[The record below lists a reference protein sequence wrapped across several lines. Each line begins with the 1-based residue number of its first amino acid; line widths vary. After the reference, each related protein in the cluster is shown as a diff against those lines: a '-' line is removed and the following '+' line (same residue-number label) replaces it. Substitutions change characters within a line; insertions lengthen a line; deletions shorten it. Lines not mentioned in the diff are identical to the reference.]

1 MDDNYLS
8 ETEISPKELIKY
20 MKSNIYNIHFKNN
33 YQYISSDYI
42 LNRTSLFFL
51 IRKISNKLG
60 FKSQTYFLSI
70 YYLDILFSKNKK
82 IECNYKTLGLACLL
96 LSAKY
101 IENDPYVPNLPSFIK
116 AYNIVVG
123 YKNIISVTD
132 LFYAEVLTCKMLGY
146 KLNYYTIYDFDSF
159 FFGHGIIKMEQI
171 RDLNNENLAKNKNN
185 YEINAFNSV
194 VIRQILEKIYRK
206 SRHYLE
212 LIINNSKICLR
223 YSSLIISIYIMKKS
237 IEEIL
242 YEEQRINQHDLLR
255 RESFVNKTSKYFKEI
270 MNEIYDINY
279 ESMDSFSELVSDTE
293 LIKLLQE
300 EKKGELS
307 PALAELKNNNNN
319 KFANY
324 SNKGTINSSSKNNN
338 SEKNSKKHTI
348 SSYGHIKNLY
358 NLDSLSSKYKIP
370 GNNKSLLDSMNIYL
384 NKNDNFYKTF
394 ISQSSSSV
402 YQLSSK
408 SKEKDS
414 LTHKQSDVISNNFD
428 ISNPSSTKEL
438 NPLEFKRKKYQN
450 QRANRAFTRHSEI
463 NCLRHLKNT
472 YNDFSSLGTR
482 TNESNNVSKKNFKE
496 VSKFS
501 KEELDEKYNDSI
513 ENKTTTVK
521 NEEIKFESPIRF
533 DKYEGYNYDN
543 YKKLKDL
550 RAKVF
555 RDINI
560 KNRHNSG
567 YMMDSSNTINTVNT
581 VNTINTIGTTY
592 IFGDENNS
600 KNYMKIPKNDIKP
613 YSKKVIRN
621 TSNSSKN
628 PKKVFPVKKKTISCF
643 FTSNNFC
650 KSKLYNSL
658 MVNPLSSNLKK
669 DEKIQKANIEQNK
682 NNVKEED
689 NNINDNK
696 IDNGHDKLGSNDN
709 KGQKPI
715 FNSKN
720 FNQKSNYFNI
730 RKNIYVNLIEDNDEK
745 DKKNEE
751 KIYIK
756 EELDINLNN
765 ENNEKDK
772 KENVDK
778 KKGKDNKDNKISK
791 INGYSSIATSY
802 YNRRERQKQLMER
815 ITKTNSQTFGK
826 TNDDN
831 NNNINDVNKKE
842 TNIEIKDQNINKT
855 VEKINSEN
863 KNNDDNNN
871 KKKYKRR
878 VPRNESKNELNRI
891 NSYMDS
897 KPNVFMRKKFFVSSK
912 NKNKNESGDIKKENN
927 NNNINNS
934 KEGKCHEN
942 QMNKDE
948 SKTNV
953 TINPN
958 PNALTS
964 KNVNSRNDNKYK
976 SIRYRY
982 INSKKKVFEPIS
994 KGINELEKNNNKDS
1008 EDNKEDNKDE
1018 NKLDK
1023 KDIKEDK
1030 AEEDK
1035 EKVNDKVNDKV
1046 KDKVNDKDKDKDM
1059 EEEKEEILEIKHHKN
1074 KTELK
1079 EVKRNFNDRIRN
1091 YIKNDEKNNLN
1102 KKKLQIKINK
1112 REQNTVL
1119 SKTTHPTSSI
1129 FKLLSRTKNL
1139 TGNNIQLSKE
1149 ELELEIP
1156 NGYNFLRNHKYN
1168 RNRKNIKTIEQSDSK
1183 ENDKNKEKNN
1193 TTIEKKEIIL
1203 KNDRFSNTI
1212 STDNNTN
1219 NQNKNNNKNDNRV
1232 IHTYQYRNLLKNKLT
1247 KNIIEEAS
1255 NNKLNINT
1263 NNTTNT
1269 IVINNNININFNN
1282 KMEPTT
1288 GRFIPNLNKN
1298 LKRNET
1304 EAKKIGN
1311 YFEKI
1316 NPNKRNNINKVD
1328 WKNYYS
1334 GGTIDCI
1341 NTNKNNYNNQN
1352 NSISSLLHQLPF
1364 YRKTLEN
1371 NRKILSGDLS
1381 IH

>member
-20 MKSNIYNIHFKNN
+20 MKSNTYNIHFKNN
-33 YQYISSDYI
+33 YQFISSDYL

-51 IRKISNKLG
+51 IRKISNKMG

-123 YKNIISVTD
+123 YKYIISVTD

-171 RDLNNENLAKNKNN
+171 RDLNNENLTKNKNN
-185 YEINAFNSV
+185 YEINTFNSV

-212 LIINNSKICLR
+212 LIINNSKICLK

-242 YEEQRINQHDLLR
+242 YEEQRINQHDLIR
-255 RESFVNKTSKYFKEI
+255 REIFVNKTSKYFKEI

-279 ESMDSFSELVSDTE
+279 ESMDSFTELVSDTE

-300 EKKGELS
+300 EKKEELS
-307 PALAELKNNNNN
+307 PALADLKNNNI
-319 KFANY
+319 KLANY
-324 SNKGTINSSSKNNN
+324 SNKGTIGSSAKNNN
-338 SEKNSKKHTI
+338 SEKDSNMHTI

-358 NLDSLSSKYKIP
+358 NLNSLSSKYKIQS
-370 GNNKSLLDSMNIYL
+370 NNKSLLDSMNVYL

-408 SKEKDS
+408 SKEKEKDS
-414 LTHKQSDVISNNFD
+414 CGHKQSYIISNNLD
-428 ISNPSSTKEL
+428 ISNQSSTNEL
-438 NPLEFKRKKYQN
+438 NLLEFKRKKYQN
-450 QRANRAFTRHSEI
+450 QRANRAFTRHSEM
-463 NCLRHLKNT
+463 NCLRHLQKLSI

-482 TNESNNVSKKNFKE
+482 INESNNVSKKNFKD
-496 VSKFS
+496 VSRFS

-550 RAKVF
+550 RGKIF

-567 YMMDSSNTINTVNT
+567 YVMDSSNTVNT

-600 KNYMKIPKNDIKP
+600 KNYVKIPKNDIKP
-613 YSKKVIRN
+613 YSKKVIIN
-621 TSNSSKN
+621 TSNSNKN
-628 PKKVFPVKKKTISCF
+628 LKKVYPAKKKTISCF
-643 FTSNNFC
+643 FTSNNFS
-650 KSKLYNSL
+650 KSKLYNPL
-658 MVNPLSSNLKK
+658 MVNSLSGDLKK
-669 DEKIQKANIEQNK
+669 DEKEQKANLGQNK
-682 NNVKEED
+682 NNLKEED
-689 NNINDNK
+689 NNKD
-696 IDNGHDKLGSNDN
+696 DNGNDKLGANDN
-709 KGQKPI
+709 KGQKQI

-720 FNQKSNYFNI
+720 FNKKSNYFNI
-730 RKNIYVNLIEDNDEK
+730 RKNMHVSITEDNDEK
-745 DKKNEE
+745 DKKNDE
-751 KIYIK
+751 KIYIT
-756 EELDINLNN
+756 EELEINGNN
-765 ENNEKDK
+765 GNNEKDK

-778 KKGKDNKDNKISK
+778 EKGKDNEDNKVSN

-802 YNRRERQKQLMER
+802 YNRKERQKQLMDR
-815 ITKTNSQTFGK
+815 ITKENNKAIEK

-831 NNNINDVNKKE
+831 NNNINNVNKKD
-842 TNIEIKDQNINKT
+842 TNNEVKDQNINKT
-855 VEKINSEN
+855 SENINSEN
-863 KNNDDNNN
+863 KNNDDNIR
-871 KKKYKRR
+871 KKYKRR
-878 VPRNESKNELNRI
+878 VPRNEPKSELNKI

-912 NKNKNESGDIKKENN
+912 NKNTNESNDKKKENN
-927 NNNINNS
+927 NNIN
-934 KEGKCHEN
+934 KES
-942 QMNKDE
+942 QINKDE
-948 SKTNV
+948 SKTNE

-964 KNVNSRNDNKYK
+964 KNVNSRNDNKCK
-976 SIRYRY
+976 SIRYKY

-994 KGINELEKNNNKDS
+994 KDINELEKKNNKDS
-1008 EDNKEDNKDE
+1008 EDNKENNKDE
-1018 NKLDK
+1018 IKLDK
-1023 KDIKEDK
+1023 KDTKEDK
-1030 AEEDK
+1030 EEKKEKEKEKEKGKEKEEDK
-1035 EKVNDKVNDKV
+1035 EKV
-1046 KDKVNDKDKDKDM
+1046 KDNGKNK
-1059 EEEKEEILEIKHHKN
+1059 EEEKGEILENRHHKT
-1074 KTELK
+1074 KTEIK

-1112 REQNTVL
+1112 IEQNSVL
-1119 SKTTHPTSSI
+1119 SKTAHPTSSI

-1139 TGNNIQLSKE
+1139 TNNNIQLSKE
-1149 ELELEIP
+1149 ELDLEIP
-1156 NGYNFLRNHKYN
+1156 NGYNFLRNHKFN
-1168 RNRKNIKTIEQSDSK
+1168 RINKTIKTLEQSDSK
-1183 ENDKNKEKNN
+1183 EKDKNKEKYN
-1193 TTIEKKEIIL
+1193 TTKENKEILL
-1203 KNDRFSNTI
+1203 KDDRFSNTI

-1219 NQNKNNNKNDNRV
+1219 NQIKNNNKNDNRV
-1232 IHTYQYRNLLKNKLT
+1232 IHTYQYRHLLKNKLT
-1247 KNIIEEAS
+1247 KNIIEETS
-1255 NNKLNINT
+1255 NNNLNINT

-1282 KMEPTT
+1282 KMGPTT
-1288 GRFIPNLNKN
+1288 GRFIPSSNKH
-1298 LKRNET
+1298 LRRNET
-1304 EAKKIGN
+1304 EANKIYN
-1311 YFEKI
+1311 YFEKA
-1316 NPNKRNNINKVD
+1316 NPNKRNNMNKVD
-1328 WKNYYS
+1328 RKNYYS

-1341 NTNKNNYNNQN
+1341 NANKNNYNNQN
-1352 NSISSLLHQLPF
+1352 NSISSLLHRLPF
-1364 YRKTLEN
+1364 YKKTLEN